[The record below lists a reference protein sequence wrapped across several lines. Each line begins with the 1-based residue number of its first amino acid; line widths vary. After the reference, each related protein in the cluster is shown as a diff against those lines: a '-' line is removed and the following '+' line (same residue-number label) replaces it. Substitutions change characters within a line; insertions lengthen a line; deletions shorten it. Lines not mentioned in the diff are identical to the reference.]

1 MEDGFTVS
9 VPGLGDLID
18 AIKGMAEDGYFYLVE
33 SGLSPREASS
43 VIANIMLQQAW
54 ALAGAG
60 KILSGAGEP
69 DPDMFIEAARF
80 QSGTVRFT
88 LTPEQVEAN

>member
-1 MEDGFTVS
+1 MEHGFTVS
-9 VPGLGDLID
+9 VPGLGDLIG

-33 SGLSPREASS
+33 SGLSPHEAGS
-43 VIANIMLQQAW
+43 VVANVMLQQAW

-69 DPDMFIEAARF
+69 DPELFINAARA
-80 QSGTVRFT
+80 QIGTVRFT